1 MWMPPP
7 RRDSRDMTTTTQ
19 REDPVMTHITLSS
32 STLLRTCSTVGAAAV
47 LGLTLAGSA
56 LAKPDAGYDGSQAP
70 VPATVSTH
78 AHPKGHAGT
87 TRDESSNAVESQML
101 GHVPNV
107 GPPSY
112 NAWPHGSGA
121 AAKTP
126 AGVGRVSVPRLPDGS
141 VPYLQIGLGALGGAV
156 LTGAAAGA
164 LASRGR
170 HHALSA

>member
-1 MWMPPP
+1 
-7 RRDSRDMTTTTQ
+7 MTLINAST
-19 REDPVMTHITLSS
+19 
-32 STLLRTCSTVGAAAV
+32 TLLRTCSTVGAAGI
-47 LGLTLAGSA
+47 LGLVLAGSA
-56 LAKPDAGYDGSQAP
+56 LATTGPGDDGSASS
-70 VPATVSTH
+70 ATVAASTH

-87 TRDESSNAVESQML
+87 TNDASANAVESGML
-101 GHVPNV
+101 DRLPKV

-112 NAWPHGSGA
+112 NTWPHGAGPVAHAPAKVGQVSG
-121 AAKTP
+121 
-126 AGVGRVSVPRLPDGS
+126 PRLPDGS